1 MKMLIGSDLS
11 IFDDQQHPTVSLLLR
26 AMNKPINVLTGP
38 DVDIVTLYD
47 LTSLCE
53 TDRDDNPYTLPVVT
67 LLYKLAHNIVLN
79 SDYETHMLDPE
90 KFSEYYCA
98 AAYMMADLFID
109 DNISELNWTCDENII
124 LNSELSKDTLS
135 LENEKEQTSDDID

>member
-1 MKMLIGSDLS
+1 MKTLIGSDLP
-11 IFDDQQHPTVSLLLR
+11 IFGDEQHPAVSLRLR

>member
-1 MKMLIGSDLS
+1 KHCLD
-11 IFDDQQHPTVSLLLR
+11 
-26 AMNKPINVLTGP
+26 
-38 DVDIVTLYD
+38 
-47 LTSLCE
+47 
-53 TDRDDNPYTLPVVT
+53 
-67 LLYKLAHNIVLN
+67 
-79 SDYETHMLDPE
+79 MLDPE